1 MNWESH
7 FTIISSNPFRSSEPD
22 STDSAGTGIGS
33 LTLTLKR
40 LFCAEDSAGTTGVG
54 PDGSQPS
61 NIVERRACE
70 NVPRQ
75 SPDFSGELVG
85 D

>member
-1 MNWESH
+1 M
-7 FTIISSNPFRSSEPD
+7 
-22 STDSAGTGIGS
+22 GS
-33 LTLTLKR
+33 LTLTLIR
-40 LFCAEDSAGTTGVG
+40 LFCAEDSNGTADVG

-61 NIVERRACE
+61 NMVERRACE

-75 SPDFSGELVG
+75 SPELPGELVG